1 MGRWYRLDSV
11 AKVFPAAM
19 AENNSTVFRG
29 SVILS
34 EPVDPIILQQAVD
47 IVIKRFPTMAV
58 KLEKGVFWN
67 YLYENKNELIVEEE
81 RYYPSAV
88 IDPKTNNGFMIKVLY
103 FSHRLAVE
111 IFHGLSDGVGTLEFL
126 KTLVYQ
132 YLLLTG
138 RPVEDEGLVLLPHE
152 NPKPEEEEDS
162 YQKYYQK
169 MKIDKTEIEKPHQIK
184 GTGFTPYGHH
194 VTHLVMPASSLTRY
208 ARRMKTSLTGYIASL
223 LIQAIYLEE
232 SKHNQV
238 TNPIIIGIPVDL
250 RRLFPSQTL
259 RNFYIGTRLIIPMT
273 PSKTLKDIVD
283 EVTGQLRHN
292 LAEEHLKLML
302 ALTTST
308 KYERIPGVRITPLF
322 LKSLVIKQIY
332 KRFGDTTTMNLSNLG
347 RVTLPSSMEAHIEG
361 MEFVSYPKANMPIN
375 CAMGSCNDRLN
386 ISFVRN
392 IMEDG
397 VIRRFA
403 ELLSSHTG
411 LEIEEYSN
419 NWGMPKVVQNNRST
433 GHPFYPDY
441 QVSKPKLKPKVPL
454 DFGKFIREW
463 KAIVHT

>member
-1 MGRWYRLDSV
+1 M
-11 AKVFPAAM
+11 
-19 AENNSTVFRG
+19 
-29 SVILS
+29 
-34 EPVDPIILQQAVD
+34 
-47 IVIKRFPTMAV
+47 
-58 KLEKGVFWN
+58 
-67 YLYENKNELIVEEE
+67 
-81 RYYPSAV
+81 
-88 IDPKTNNGFMIKVLY
+88 
-103 FSHRLAVE
+103 
-111 IFHGLSDGVGTLEFL
+111 
-126 KTLVYQ
+126 
-132 YLLLTG
+132 
-138 RPVEDEGLVLLPHE
+138 
-152 NPKPEEEEDS
+152 
-162 YQKYYQK
+162 
-169 MKIDKTEIEKPHQIK
+169 
-184 GTGFTPYGHH
+184 
-194 VTHLVMPASSLTRY
+194 
-208 ARRMKTSLTGYIASL
+208 
-223 LIQAIYLEE
+223 
-232 SKHNQV
+232 
-238 TNPIIIGIPVDL
+238 
-250 RRLFPSQTL
+250 
-259 RNFYIGTRLIIPMT
+259 
-273 PSKTLKDIVD
+273 
-283 EVTGQLRHN
+283 
-292 LAEEHLKLML
+292 
-302 ALTTST
+302 
-308 KYERIPGVRITPLF
+308 F

-441 QVSKPKLKPKVPL
+441 QVSKPKLKTKVPL